1 MWTTVFTLSVVLA
14 KPILSL
20 VSYVSTNNSFPK
32 PLTPEEENYYLEL
45 YEQGDEEAKNIL
57 VERNLRLVAHI
68 VKKYHNTGREVDDL
82 ISIGTIGLIK
92 AITTFDRHKGTRLAT
107 YAARCIEN
115 EILMTIRSSKK
126 IKSEV
131 SLQDPIGVDKEGN
144 EISLIDIL
152 GTEADEVLDEVEL
165 KIQVKKLYQKM
176 AKILKNRE
184 RTVLELR
191 YGLASGGSKTQR
203 EIAKLL
209 GISRSYVSRIEKR
222 AISKLSK
229 AFNANIKMDIDDE
242 EDQEEDQEE

>member
-1 MWTTVFTLSVVLA
+1 MTLSVLLA
-14 KPILSL
+14 KPLLLL
-20 VSYVSTNNSFPK
+20 VSYVSSNTSFPK
-32 PLTPEEENYYLEL
+32 PLTPEEENHYLEL
-45 YEQGDEEAKNIL
+45 YEQGDEESKNIL

-92 AITTFDRHKGTRLAT
+92 AITTFDRAKGTRLAT

-115 EILMTIRSSKK
+115 EILMTIRSNKK
-126 IKSEV
+126 TKSEV
-131 SLQDPIGVDKEGN
+131 SLQDPIGIDKEGN

-152 GTEADEVLDEVEL
+152 GTESDEVLDEVEL

-176 AKILKNRE
+176 TSVLKARE
-184 RTVLELR
+184 RTVLQLR
-191 YGLASGGSKTQR
+191 YGLANGGSKTQR

-222 AISKLSK
+222 AIKKLSK
-229 AFNANIKMDIDDE
+229 SFNCNNVVYEDE
-242 EDQEEDQEE
+242 GEE